1 MSNLTTPF
9 IVDLLIADL
18 LSGFNNLFE
27 FTLGITSMNIKFP
40 FILFTSLYSIYCSKY
55 LRGIVDH

>member
-40 FILFTSLYSIYCSKY
+40 FILFTSLYSIYCSS
-55 LRGIVDH
+55 